1 MAAEVPIA
9 RRNLLAD
16 KVKFLLALAGVTL
29 AVVLILVVQS
39 LYQGIRR
46 EYASFVEF
54 LPGDAWVTQRGI
66 GGLIFSNSFLTESDS
81 AAVEA
86 VEGVTAVH
94 RLYGRLTRFEVDGDE
109 PGAYVWSVAPD
120 QSLSPEEASGFLPEP
135 GTIFIDRSLAHEV
148 GLSRGDVL
156 EYEGKELVIA
166 KIGRYGSVLLAKFT
180 FVHPEDYVRLFGNL
194 GAANYLLVSLSPAAT
209 DDTIEE
215 IDRRVENSSVFT
227 TDEFV
232 EVAGEPVREF
242 LPIIR
247 VIMAIS
253 FIVGLAL
260 LSSTIYSATIER
272 AREYGIMKVLGASPL
287 RLYRI
292 VLSQSASIALLGFAA
307 GVGLAFLFNRAAVD
321 LVPEF
326 VTYIRW
332 QEVALTLGIAAFMTL
347 ASSFLPINRIA
358 RVDPASVF
366 RA

>member
-16 KVKFLLALAGVTL
+16 KVKFLLALSGVTL

-39 LYQGIRR
+39 LYQGVRR
-46 EYASFVEF
+46 DYASFIRS
-54 LPGDAWVTQRGI
+54 LPGDVWVAQRGI
-66 GGLIFSNSFLTESDS
+66 GGVTFSNSFLTESD
-81 AAVEA
+81 AAEIA
-86 VEGVTAVH
+86 SIQGVTAVN
-94 RLYGRLTRFEVDGDE
+94 RLYGRLTSFQVDGE
-109 PGAYVWSVAPD
+109 EQQFYVWALAPGD
-120 QSLSPEEASGFLPEP
+120 ILTPEEKRAIPEP
-135 GTIFIDRSLAHEV
+135 GTIVIDRSLAKQAGV
-148 GLSRGDVL
+148 SRGDVL
-156 EYEGKELVIA
+156 NYDGSEFAVA
-166 KIGRYGSVLLAKFT
+166 DIGRVGNVLIAQFA
-180 FVHPEDYVRLFGNL
+180 FIHPDDYSRLFGRL
-194 GAANYLLVSLSPAAT
+194 GAANFLLVSLGPDAT
-209 DDTIEE
+209 DGTMAE
-215 IDRRVENSSVFT
+215 IAGKVAGTSVYT

-232 EVAGEPVREF
+232 GVAEEPVRDF

-247 VIMAIS
+247 VEMVIS

-272 AREYGIMKVLGASPL
+272 TREYGIMKALGASPM

-292 VLSQSASIALLGFAA
+292 VLSQSASIALLGFGA

-332 QEVALTLGIAAFMTL
+332 QEVALTLGLAAFMTL
-347 ASSFLPINRIA
+347 AASFLPINRIA